1 MVDDRRQIQTAVLG
15 GVDSDEP
22 LMLPLEAI
30 ELDAF
35 RQRHEG
41 DSFWCGL
48 LLGGCGLQLTTKLYT
63 DRVCHFAHHP
73 GPDGHPHVCGRRARG
88 VSSADHLYVKSA
100 AAAWLHHR
108 GEQADFEFTQPDGA
122 PIGSVVDIH
131 LPHQRLRMHLDQ
143 TVPPVWDEE
152 SEPVLGLSVPVDRDT
167 LIERWYVHRIRLDS
181 QGTTRQVRIGTEAF
195 ARPTEWFGLEDCE
208 ITSRGLSTPA
218 VQQIIQA
225 RKTPPAPK
233 WTPGKKQESAQ
244 DTRAQELIRKLLYAR
259 RTESIALAESV
270 CSEIIGLTGVSP
282 GLQEKVD
289 AALRHGC
296 LWIEKQV
303 AKRQQLFA
311 SLGRA
316 AADRRH
322 KKASRLLKL
331 AKAVAKDDSSE
342 SENHVITAAT
352 DYLAAVAAARSEHLN
367 ALLDGLNR
375 LPRFMDPDVFYAK
388 VHALVQAAHE
398 VSISPQRR
406 AQIDT
411 WRERAGLP
419 AEPGQGQQRR
429 ARGSGKGRL
438 YRQVDSKGR
447 LKGSCPRCGAGKGLP
462 CLADTT
468 ADEAQGVPHDE
479 RMRPIIE
486 ERKERQRTQRTQ
498 RPWRVYEVACPDCG
512 QGIEARCT
520 TSGGPH
526 RSRVELAKEFT
537 RRHEPHPASSEQ
549 P

>member
-1 MVDDRRQIQTAVLG
+1 MMDDRRQIQTAVLG
-15 GVDSDEP
+15 STGSDEP

-73 GPDGHPHVCGRRARG
+73 GPDGNTHVCGRQARG

-108 GEQADFEFTQPDGA
+108 GKHAEFEFTQPDGA

-131 LPHQRLRMHLDQ
+131 LPHHRLRMHLDQ
-143 TVPPVWDEE
+143 SVPPVWDDE

-181 QGTTRQVRIGTEAF
+181 RGTTRQVRIGTEAF
-195 ARPTEWFGLEDCE
+195 ARSTEWFGLEECE

-225 RKTPPAPK
+225 HSAPPTPK
-233 WTPGKKQESAQ
+233 WTPGKKQDSAQ

-259 RTESIALAESV
+259 RTKSIALAESV
-270 CSEIIGLTGVSP
+270 CGEITSVTGVSP
-282 GLQEKVD
+282 RVQEKMDTAV
-289 AALRHGC
+289 RHGR
-296 LWIEKQV
+296 LWIEKQTTE
-303 AKRQQLFA
+303 RRELFA

-316 AADRRH
+316 VADRSHR
-322 KKASRLLKL
+322 KARRLLTL
-331 AKAVAKDDSSE
+331 ATAAVKDDISE
-342 SENHVITAAT
+342 SENPVITEAT
-352 DYLAAVAAARSEHLN
+352 DYLAAVAADRREHLH
-367 ALLDGLNR
+367 AILTGLNR
-375 LPRFMDPDVFYAK
+375 LPRFMDPDLFYAK
-388 VHALVQAAHE
+388 VHELLQAARE
-398 VSISPQRR
+398 VDTIGPQHQ
-406 AQIDT
+406 AQIDA
-411 WRERAGLP
+411 WRKRASVP
-419 AEPGQGQQRR
+419 SQGQQRR
-429 ARGSGKGRL
+429 ARGSGKGHL
-438 YRQVDSKGR
+438 YRGVASKDR
-447 LKGSCPRCGAGKGLP
+447 MKGSCPRCGAGNGRP
-462 CLADTT
+462 CFADTT

-479 RMRPIIE
+479 RMRPVIE
-486 ERKERQRTQRTQ
+486 ERKERQRAQ
-498 RPWRVYEVACPDCG
+498 RPWQVYEVTCPDCG
-512 QGIEARCT
+512 QGVKAQCV
-520 TSGGPH
+520 TSRGPH
-526 RSRVELAKEFT
+526 RSRVELANELT
-537 RRHEPHPASSEQ
+537 RRREPHPTSEGQ